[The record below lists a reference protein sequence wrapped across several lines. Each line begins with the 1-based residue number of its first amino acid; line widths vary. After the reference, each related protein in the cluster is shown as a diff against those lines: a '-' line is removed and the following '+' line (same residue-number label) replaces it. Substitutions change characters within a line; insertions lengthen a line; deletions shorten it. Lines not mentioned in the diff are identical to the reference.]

1 MTDKLRYKKQISS
14 SNDKDPFG
22 GFQEDK
28 NTLDSHRLNS
38 QETMFEISVAPVVGK
53 EPTSMLIDDYC
64 EELAFSYSFPERKFS
79 YKPTR

>member
-1 MTDKLRYKKQISS
+1 MTDKFRYKKQISS

-28 NTLDSHRLNS
+28 NTLDWHRLNS
-38 QETMFEISVAPVVGK
+38 QETMFEISVAPVVRK

-64 EELAFSYSFPERKFS
+64 EELAFPYSFPERKFS